1 MYVHMQGYVN
11 ACTSIFLVWHI
22 ELLFRRRP
30 NFHFPDAVV
39 LPTSARLKPGGCSNS
54 GLKADRHRAGSL
66 DRVSILRLY
75 VGNSVPYCQPLVRS
89 LASRISRNDF
99 RPTAV
104 QSALH
109 ARDNSEHLGTHRTC
123 IRSTPCILCCLQK
136 SVLFQRASLAP
147 SHHTIIKSHI
157 SLSLDLQHCNIFC
170 ITQLYGY
177 KYQPA
182 TWKWSGHHVER

>member
-1 MYVHMQGYVN
+1 MHHVPVLPRGRTFKPSIFRPTDVTVEPSEDILVYVHMQGYVN

-75 VGNSVPYCQPLVRS
+75 VRNLVPYWHPLVRS

-99 RPTAV
+99 
-104 QSALH
+104 
-109 ARDNSEHLGTHRTC
+109 
-123 IRSTPCILCCLQK
+123 
-136 SVLFQRASLAP
+136 
-147 SHHTIIKSHI
+147 
-157 SLSLDLQHCNIFC
+157 
-170 ITQLYGY
+170 
-177 KYQPA
+177 
-182 TWKWSGHHVER
+182 

>member
-1 MYVHMQGYVN
+1 MHHVPVLPRGRTFKPSIFRPTDVTVEPSEDILVYVHMQGYVN

-54 GLKADRHRAGSL
+54 GLKADRHQAGSL
-66 DRVSILRLY
+66 DRVSILRLC
-75 VGNSVPYCQPLVRS
+75 VGNLVPYWHPLVRS

-123 IRSTPCILCCLQK
+123 IRSTPCILCLPAEICTL
-136 SVLFQRASLAP
+136 SASLSCP
-147 SHHTIIKSHI
+147 
-157 SLSLDLQHCNIFC
+157 
-170 ITQLYGY
+170 ITPYNN
-177 KYQPA
+177 
-182 TWKWSGHHVER
+182 